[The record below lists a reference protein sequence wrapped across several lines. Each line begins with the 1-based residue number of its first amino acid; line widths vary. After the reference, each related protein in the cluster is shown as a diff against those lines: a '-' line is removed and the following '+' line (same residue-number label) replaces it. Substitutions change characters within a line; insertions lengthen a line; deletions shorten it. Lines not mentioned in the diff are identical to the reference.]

1 MFTQKITMD
10 CTYQQFHDILEPEL
24 LRMGYD
30 IASTSHWNRPEN
42 CFITNSYFDC
52 QSISNINVA
61 YITNEDRTYLGQFNP
76 DLFLALAAMTD
87 SAEGNYGEYWVAL
100 KNVYGDFTKGRLYKQ
115 INKINNYGA
124 FISNSGE
131 PSGDWPDNL
140 TSFRKA
146 TKEEIIA
153 TFEQPKNKPANLDNL
168 LNSSEKLI
176 NEVFSEPLLKDLL
189 TEEDEKLAIEFLK
202 SKNYKILKKEEK
214 WIEI

>member
-42 CFITNSYFDC
+42 CFITNNYLDYPVIGNIH
-52 QSISNINVA
+52 QSQKGA
-61 YITNEDRTYLGQFNP
+61 KGKYLGQFNP

-100 KNVYGDFTKGRLYKQ
+100 KNLYGDFTKGRLYKQ
-115 INKINNYGA
+115 INKINNWGA
-124 FISNSGE
+124 FISNSGG
-131 PSGDWPDNL
+131 PSGDCPDNL

-146 TKEEIIA
+146 TKEEIMAI
-153 TFEQPKNKPANLDNL
+153 FGQPKNEPANLDNL

-176 NEVFSEPLLKDLL
+176 SEAFSEPLLKDLL

-214 WIEI
+214 WIEV